1 MTLRFKLHKTCYSS
15 GYGSRISTCDVDH
28 MVHVYTSEGLHQ
40 IELFAQAGDDQAGD
54 DQACSASFHN
64 ATSSTTT

>member
-1 MTLRFKLHKTCYSS
+1 MLVTLRFKLHKTCYSS

-40 IELFAQAGDDQAGD
+40 IELFAQAGDDQA
-54 DQACSASFHN
+54 CSASFHN